1 MRRKLSLL
9 IAATFVTALAL
20 INHGCSRSAS
30 DVDDKDETLAVDLND
45 SKIKER
51 LGVDDGYAFA
61 RGFGRTVSG
70 RAFGHG
76 GAGGQIAWG
85 DPTTGISVGYTT
97 NGFLDAMA
105 IGRRGT
111 AISSLAANCAS

>member
-1 MRRKLSLL
+1 MKRETIEFATKVRAKPHHIDQVLQLFDPKL
-9 IAATFVTALAL
+9 IVNTNRALAVVVA
-20 INHGCSRSAS
+20 G
-30 DVDDKDETLAVDLND
+30 
-45 SKIKER
+45 
-51 LGVDDGYAFA
+51 DDGYAYA
-61 RGFGRTVSG
+61 RGFGRTCSG

-85 DPTTGISVGYTT
+85 DPETGISVGYTT